1 MVDCAGSRSGQ
12 GAVPAHAGGRGHG
25 ARPHREALKKEL
37 QAGENVF
44 GIAGGA
50 CGSDILFHEVCEAM
64 GVPTKLYLALP
75 VRQFQ
80 VASVQRGGPDWV
92 DRYQKLCER
101 LPAHVLQDT
110 EALPDWLAD
119 KRGYDIWQR
128 NNQWMMF
135 HALATTARRLTLIA
149 LYNPE
154 RDADGPGGT
163 AHLVSLAKR
172 WGFKSIEL
180 DARKLLGAG

>member
-1 MVDCAGSRSGQ
+1 M
-12 GAVPAHAGGRGHG
+12 
-25 ARPHREALKKEL
+25 L
-37 QAGENVF
+37 
-44 GIAGGA
+44 
-50 CGSDILFHEVCEAM
+50 
-64 GVPTKLYLALP
+64 
-75 VRQFQ
+75 
-80 VASVQRGGPDWV
+80 
-92 DRYQKLCER
+92 
-101 LPAHVLQDT
+101 
-110 EALPDWLAD
+110 
-119 KRGYDIWQR
+119 
-128 NNQWMMF
+128 F